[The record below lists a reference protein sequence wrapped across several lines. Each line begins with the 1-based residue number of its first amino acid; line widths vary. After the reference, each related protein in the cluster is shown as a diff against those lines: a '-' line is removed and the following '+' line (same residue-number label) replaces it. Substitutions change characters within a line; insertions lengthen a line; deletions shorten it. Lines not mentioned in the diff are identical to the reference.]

1 MDSKRLIQC
10 AIVVIAVSL
19 IVFAYFQLSQPQG
32 KTGNPLDTVPSTTS
46 LVCVIDGM
54 SGSESEL
61 QFLRSLLSSANSNT
75 TFASWSETLDQLDA
89 LRTNNRQWY
98 DLLQNV
104 EFAFQTSDAFN
115 PDNWSIAIGLS
126 EDFSA
131 DELMNVWQP
140 SLPKRDYKGST
151 LFIGQDINWCLLQK
165 CLVVSPSVA
174 VLEELVIQCDKKNV
188 LSSNEAFAKVYALR
202 SKDVPLHIT
211 SRIAENTWL
220 PLEPVFTNEGTLL
233 NGYVFTGNTP
243 PHPLFLAA
251 SEGELY
257 VARVLP
263 AQTVFLDALY
273 AAEFDS
279 TWHTLNTYYAGSDA
293 ESFWSQAWQ
302 DLGDSCQC
310 DLNET
315 LLNWRTGEHG
325 SAVLAI
331 GDSISESI
339 AYLGIADSANAIEL
353 LQPLL
358 AAQAVPND
366 GIYAVAYPMAFQR
379 NLIPSITIEPNYIV
393 QYNGYLFAAATPN
406 PLKLIKNAQRALA
419 DTPEFSAFAKQTS
432 KNSGRLV
439 FQTNREI
446 ALLPTS
452 LMMLIEGAGPWGIS
466 TETSLKGQL
475 LVSIALPIRIK
486 DTPAAQTLVVPEPT
500 EKTVEPSKALDETA
514 QSWQMINHNTNE
526 KETLAHD
533 GKNKLELI
541 DASSKPLWTLDIP
554 GPVLGNVL
562 QLDALK
568 NNKLQMA
575 FATSEGVFLVDRNGN
590 FLPGFPFSTTPEVTS
605 NLLVADYDNTKKY
618 RLIVGTSDGMLL
630 NIGIDGKPTSG
641 WKYQPISDDVIVG
654 IASAKVNG
662 DDMLVTVSKN
672 GSLKILKRT
681 GETKANCNTVL
692 EGFDG
697 KTLDIIPGI
706 DLQTTNIVYS
716 TAKGAK
722 TVSLSV
728 Q

>member
-1 MDSKRLIQC
+1 MDSKRLIQW
-10 AIVVIAVSL
+10 AIVLSAIGL
-19 IVFAYFQLSQPQG
+19 IVFAYLQLSKPLG
-32 KTGNPLDTVPSTTS
+32 KTGNPLDTVPSATS
-46 LVCVIDGM
+46 LVCVVDGM
-54 SGSESEL
+54 SGSNSEL
-61 QFLRSLLSSANSNT
+61 QFLRTLFSSANTNT
-75 TFASWSETLDQLDA
+75 TFSSWLETLDQLDA
-89 LRTNNRQWY
+89 LRTNDRQWY
-98 DLLQNV
+98 DMLQNV

-126 EDFSA
+126 ADFSA
-131 DELMNVWQP
+131 EELMNVWQP
-140 SLPKRDYKGST
+140 NLPKRDFKGSS
-151 LFIGQDINWCLLQK
+151 LFIGQEMNWCLLQN
-165 CLVVSPSVA
+165 CLVISPSTA

-188 LSSNEAFAKVYALR
+188 LSNNEAFAKVYASR

-220 PLEPVFTNEGTLL
+220 PLEPVFTNDGTLL
-233 NGYVFTGNTP
+233 NGYVLTGNTP
-243 PHPLFLAA
+243 PHPLFLTA
-251 SEGELY
+251 SEGRLY
-257 VARVLP
+257 VASVLP
-263 AQTVFLDALY
+263 AQTIFLDALH

-279 TWHTLNTYYAGSDA
+279 TWRALNTYYAGSDA

-315 LLNWRTGEHG
+315 LLSWRTGEHG

-339 AYLGIADSANAIEL
+339 AYLGIADSAKAIEL

-358 AAQAVPND
+358 AAQAVPSD
-366 GIYAVAYPMAFQR
+366 GIYVLAYPMAFQR
-379 NLIPSITIEPNYIV
+379 NLIPSISVEPNYIM
-393 QYNGYLFAAATPN
+393 QYNGYLFTAATPK
-406 PLKLIKNAQRALA
+406 PLRLIRNAQRALA
-419 DTPEFSAFAKQTS
+419 DTPEFSAFAKQIT

-439 FQTNREI
+439 FQTNREV

-466 TETSLKGQL
+466 TETSQNGQL
-475 LVSIALPIRIK
+475 LVSIALPLRIK
-486 DTPAAQTLVVPEPT
+486 DSPPVQALIIPEPIENT
-500 EKTVEPSKALDETA
+500 PEPSKELDETK
-514 QSWQMINHNTNE
+514 QSWKMINHNTKE
-526 KETLAHD
+526 QETLAHD
-533 GKNKLELI
+533 GKNKLELV
-541 DASSKPLWTLDIP
+541 DASGKSLWTLDIP

-575 FATSEGVFLVDRNGN
+575 FATSAGIFLADRNGN
-590 FLPGFPFSTTPEVTS
+590 FLPGFPFSTSPEVTS

-618 RLIVGTSDGMLL
+618 RLIFGTSDGKLY

-641 WKYQPISDDVIVG
+641 WKYQPTSDDTIVG
-654 IASAKVNG
+654 IAFTKVNG
-662 DDMLVTVSKN
+662 DDVLVTVSQN

-681 GETKANCNTVL
+681 GETKASCTTIL
-692 EGFDG
+692 EEFDG
-697 KTLDIIPGI
+697 KTLDVIPGL